1 MSVKSV
7 VMPVNKNI
15 EKKSCRIC
23 KIEKNKNLF
32 DNNRKVCK
40 ECRSE
45 MNSQYYLKNK
55 EKWKGK
61 SA

>member
-1 MSVKSV
+1 
-7 VMPVNKNI
+7 MPVNKNI

-23 KIEKNKNLF
+23 NIEKDKKMF

-40 ECRSE
+40 ECRSD